1 MAPLDEATLSRIERE
16 HAEGMGSQEILD
28 LLGRHHVGVTEATLR
43 KYVQMGLLPRS
54 VRVGRKGKHQGSQ
67 GRYPVGVVRR
77 ILDIK
82 RLLAESWTIE
92 EIQRDL
98 LFVRAELDQ
107 LEAALTGV
115 FRKLELVTRQR
126 RAETTIAGVVR
137 DLAQARALG
146 RELVRKLGDI
156 ETRLTAGARVKHE
169 ATG

>member
-1 MAPLDEATLSRIERE
+1 MDTLDEATLSRIERE
-16 HAEGMGSQEILD
+16 HADGIGSQEILD
-28 LLGRHHVGVTEATLR
+28 LLGRHRVVVTEATLR

-54 VRVGRKGKHQGSQ
+54 VRVGRKGKHLGSQ

-82 RLLAESWTIE
+82 RLLAQSWTIE

-107 LEAALTGV
+107 LEAALGAV
-115 FRKLELVTRQR
+115 LRKLELVTRQR
-126 RAETTIAGVVR
+126 RGETTIAGVVR
-137 DLAQARALG
+137 DLAQARSLG
-146 RELVRKLGDI
+146 RELVRRLGDI
-156 ETRLTAGARVKHE
+156 ETRLTAGARVERE